1 MSIRIEEIFQIEA
14 HPDRVWAYLTD
25 PRQVVHCLPGAELTS
40 VQDESTF
47 LGRVKVKVGPITAA
61 YAGKVVLT
69 DRDETNR
76 VVRMTG
82 EGRESGGSGSAK
94 LTMTSTVVGLPT
106 GGTEVRVSADIDIVG
121 RMAQFGR
128 GMIESVNKQMFKQ
141 FTDCVRATLAS
152 SAETPAGTTAAP
164 VASAPAEPAAESPHS
179 PSAAASPTPPP
190 AAGPSGPPPAWMSV
204 VATPTSGSIV
214 PATMSGAPIRPS
226 GTVTVKPVRLIPVL
240 FRALFDYIG
249 GVLSRLVGRR
259 KSR

>member
-1 MSIRIEEIFQIEA
+1 MSIRIEEVFQIEA

-25 PRQVVHCLPGAELTS
+25 PREVVHCLPGAELTS

-61 YAGKVVLT
+61 YAGKVILT
-69 DRDETNR
+69 ERDEATR

-94 LTMTSTVVGLPT
+94 MTMTSTVTAIAT

-141 FTDCVRATLAS
+141 FTDCVRATLT
-152 SAETPAGTTAAP
+152 SAAA
-164 VASAPAEPAAESPHS
+164 A
-179 PSAAASPTPPP
+179 PSAATAPAVSETTASSGAVEATLPPSPTSSSAPPT
-190 AAGPSGPPPAWMSV
+190 WMSV

-214 PATMSGAPIRPS
+214 PATMPASAPVQPTA
-226 GTVTVKPVRLIPVL
+226 TVAAKPVRLLPVL
-240 FRALFDYIG
+240 FRALVDYIG
-249 GVLSRLVGRR
+249 GALSRLFRR
-259 KSR
+259 KRGDRG